1 MTNTKLRRLLWL
13 ATALAVLVLSA
24 AGCSGG
30 DSAASSAPTDS
41 YAQSLYN
48 SRVQYIG
55 DNAAVGSLLSQ
66 LGVDNRMG
74 AFTME
79 LQTKDKPYGLTLH
92 FEQAPEDATAFSDQF
107 QYYGNLLLALI
118 DNCGQV
124 SCTYPTSESSAS
136 HTMTWTAED
145 AHTSLD
151 TDVKACGGSAE
162 GVAALLDTI
171 RTVYRDNPN
180 IQAVYQ
186 DT

>member
-1 MTNTKLRRLLWL
+1 MTNTKLRACLA

-55 DNAAVGSLLSQ
+55 VNAAVGSLLSQ

-92 FEQAPEDATAFSDQF
+92 FEQAPRTQRLF
-107 QYYGNLLLALI
+107 
-118 DNCGQV
+118 
-124 SCTYPTSESSAS
+124 PTSSNI
-136 HTMTWTAED
+136 TATCFW
-145 AHTSLD
+145 H
-151 TDVKACGGSAE
+151 
-162 GVAALLDTI
+162 
-171 RTVYRDNPN
+171 
-180 IQAVYQ
+180 
-186 DT
+186 

>member
-74 AFTME
+74 A
-79 LQTKDKPYGLTLH
+79 LLWSCKPRTS
-92 FEQAPEDATAFSDQF
+92 PTA
-107 QYYGNLLLALI
+107 
-118 DNCGQV
+118 
-124 SCTYPTSESSAS
+124 
-136 HTMTWTAED
+136 
-145 AHTSLD
+145 
-151 TDVKACGGSAE
+151 
-162 GVAALLDTI
+162 
-171 RTVYRDNPN
+171 
-180 IQAVYQ
+180 
-186 DT
+186 

>member
-13 ATALAVLVLSA
+13 ATALADLVLSA

-107 QYYGNLLLALI
+107 Q
-118 DNCGQV
+118 
-124 SCTYPTSESSAS
+124 
-136 HTMTWTAED
+136 
-145 AHTSLD
+145 
-151 TDVKACGGSAE
+151 
-162 GVAALLDTI
+162 
-171 RTVYRDNPN
+171 
-180 IQAVYQ
+180 
-186 DT
+186 